1 MLYSFFDWWF
11 PCSIRELSA
20 DAGRRS
26 VALKINKL
34 RATANFL
41 VRLDDGLCTS
51 FLVPVRRLWSQHLHS
66 RLSLM
71 RSGLIST
78 RGELRAESRN
88 GAVWGQICWRENAGR
103 RRLCELACKLSK
115 QTLFVTMAQLSWSS
129 FTQLDHQWILVKPS
143 INCQPGSLKKADL
156 HEARLAWFWGGYGRR
171 TIVDR
176 MWRAMNTSFTPALY
190 EIGNSISRTESAQ
203 LNPQW
208 APRFCLKL
216 QLKMFKWRAQW
227 TAKWRAN
234 SNSSQPTIVVDVS
247 EKSLVWLLRCVKK

>member
-78 RGELRAESRN
+78 RECWSSTF
-88 GAVWGQICWRENAGR
+88 VWT
-103 RRLCELACKLSK
+103 RL
-115 QTLFVTMAQLSWSS
+115 QTL
-129 FTQLDHQWILVKPS
+129 
-143 INCQPGSLKKADL
+143 KADSL
-156 HEARLAWFWGGYGRR
+156 RHNGPAKLIIIHTIRSSMNPRQAEHQLPARKSKKSRFARSSIGMILGRLWATNNR
-171 TIVDR
+171 RSDVEGDEYVVHSGTIWNR
-176 MWRAMNTSFTPALY
+176 KFNFTNWIGSTQPAMGSAFLSQAAAEDVQVESTVNGQMKSEFELFAADDCCWCFRKVACVTP
-190 EIGNSISRTESAQ
+190 
-203 LNPQW
+203 
-208 APRFCLKL
+208 
-216 QLKMFKWRAQW
+216 
-227 TAKWRAN
+227 
-234 SNSSQPTIVVDVS
+234 
-247 EKSLVWLLRCVKK
+247 